1 MQGVQVPSLGRELR
15 LHISHNHKNQNI
27 KQKQGCNKFN
37 KDIKMV
43 HIKKMEGGEE
53 KEEKEN
59 NRRLLFWYFFF
70 FFLFTRGNSFIPDLR
85 KEGILEATDANSHLH
100 CLFSFGQVRGQ
111 FPVVD
116 RESLVSKIPLS
127 LNIILQKYLLGCK
140 LEHCAKNGT
149 YTFWSCDPGPRN
161 NTQEKAVFSSLP
173 AVHSAHSS
181 LQMP

>member
-70 FFLFTRGNSFIPDLR
+70 FSFL
-85 KEGILEATDANSHLH
+85 LEET
-100 CLFSFGQVRGQ
+100 
-111 FPVVD
+111 
-116 RESLVSKIPLS
+116 LS
-127 LNIILQKYLLGCK
+127 YQI
-140 LEHCAKNGT
+140 
-149 YTFWSCDPGPRN
+149 
-161 NTQEKAVFSSLP
+161 
-173 AVHSAHSS
+173 
-181 LQMP
+181 